1 MEILAIQLMSGV
13 APNQSAAFVQR
24 STPEWPGCRTG
35 SLSLKLL
42 RTAIP
47 ALRDGQH
54 VIVTP
59 EYCPDVARDDITEFC
74 EVFYHL
80 NRGQW
85 FVWPS
90 AVGQIS

>member
-1 MEILAIQLMSGV
+1 MEILAIQLKSDV
-13 APNQSAAFVQR
+13 VPNKSAGFMHKSA
-24 STPEWPGCRTG
+24 PEWHARRTG

-47 ALRDGQH
+47 ALCEDQY

-59 EYCPDVARDDITEFC
+59 EYSPDSACDQLNEFC
-74 EVFYHL
+74 EIFYSL
-80 NRGQW
+80 DRGQW

-90 AVGQIS
+90 ALAQVS